1 MGQPLPEITDT
12 VSIDGYT
19 QVGASPNT
27 NPPGFGKNSVLMIE
41 LDGSD
46 AGDASGLI
54 IAGANCTVKGL
65 VINRFQG
72 AGIRIDGFGASGNMV
87 QGNLI
92 GTDVTGSADL
102 GNAFLGMF
110 VTDAPNNIIGGS
122 QPGEGNVI
130 SGNDGGGIFILGF
143 NDTANA
149 SGNVVQ
155 GNFIGTDMTGS
166 VDLGNTETGV
176 EIRDAPDNEVGGAQP
191 GQGNVISGNDL
202 AGILISGAEASRN
215 VVQGNNIGTDVTGSV
230 DLGNAETGVQIQDA
244 PGNTIGGSQPGQGN
258 VISGNDL
265 AGILISGAEASRN
278 VVQGNNI
285 GTDVTGSVDLGNAE
299 TGVQIQ
305 DAPGNTIGGS
315 QPGQGNVISGND
327 NNGILL
333 LRANA
338 SGNVVL
344 GNYIGIDATASADL
358 GNMLSGVR
366 IINAPNN
373 TVGGSQ
379 SGEGNVIAFN
389 GSSGISAGKSLEDTS
404 VSNSIRGNAIY
415 GNGAL
420 GIDLGN
426 DGVSVNDDLD
436 ADTGPNNLRNFP
448 VISSAR
454 ATESSTL
461 IAGFLKTNP
470 NGEYTLDFYASS
482 EADNSNHGEGER
494 YLGSGM
500 VMTDGL
506 GNASFELTLAE
517 EARLGE
523 YITATTTD
531 SSGSTSEFS
540 EVVLLSEGDP
550 PAPAPFESAVE
561 LGEGWWSSEWFGSF
575 NTNFYPWIFH
585 PEHSWMYVFEES
597 TSDDI
602 FSYDL
607 SLEGWLFTS
616 SGVYPSMYSFGRNA
630 WIFYFVGTSGPRQFV
645 ELDSGEFF
653 SVP

>member
-1 MGQPLPEITDT
+1 M
-12 VSIDGYT
+12 
-19 QVGASPNT
+19 
-27 NPPGFGKNSVLMIE
+27 
-41 LDGSD
+41 
-46 AGDASGLI
+46 
-54 IAGANCTVKGL
+54 
-65 VINRFQG
+65 
-72 AGIRIDGFGASGNMV
+72 
-87 QGNLI
+87 
-92 GTDVTGSADL
+92 
-102 GNAFLGMF
+102 
-110 VTDAPNNIIGGS
+110 
-122 QPGEGNVI
+122 
-130 SGNDGGGIFILGF
+130 
-143 NDTANA
+143 
-149 SGNVVQ
+149 
-155 GNFIGTDMTGS
+155 
-166 VDLGNTETGV
+166 
-176 EIRDAPDNEVGGAQP
+176 
-191 GQGNVISGNDL
+191 
-202 AGILISGAEASRN
+202 
-215 VVQGNNIGTDVTGSV
+215 
-230 DLGNAETGVQIQDA
+230 
-244 PGNTIGGSQPGQGN
+244 
-258 VISGNDL
+258 
-265 AGILISGAEASRN
+265 
-278 VVQGNNI
+278 
-285 GTDVTGSVDLGNAE
+285 
-299 TGVQIQ
+299 
-305 DAPGNTIGGS
+305 
-315 QPGQGNVISGND
+315 
-327 NNGILL
+327 
-333 LRANA
+333 
-338 SGNVVL
+338 VL

-575 NTNFYPWIFH
+575 NTNFLSVDFSSRAFMDVCLRG
-585 PEHSWMYVFEES
+585 EHF
-597 TSDDI
+597 
-602 FSYDL
+602 
-607 SLEGWLFTS
+607 
-616 SGVYPSMYSFGRNA
+616 R
-630 WIFYFVGTSGPRQFV
+630 
-645 ELDSGEFF
+645 
-653 SVP
+653 